1 MSRLAAHAKFRWRG
15 WVFRLE
21 RTTST
26 EARWHMQEGDIRIR
40 LLYRDIQDPEAPP
53 EWTAI
58 IVMHGL
64 GDMTGAGSSPDS
76 ADEALAH
83 AERDFFDKVVS
94 AARLVRRLKR
104 GNQPDPE
111 P

>member
-1 MSRLAAHAKFRWRG
+1 
-15 WVFRLE
+15 
-21 RTTST
+21 
-26 EARWHMQEGDIRIR
+26 MQEGDIRIR